1 MAKLL
6 KSKYLFKMKATNEQ
20 IMTTA
25 AILLAG
31 AMSGDT
37 YATHAE
43 TRLKYTG
50 VNEIKE
56 AVRIAKL
63 IAENI
68 DEK

>member
-1 MAKLL
+1 
-6 KSKYLFKMKATNEQ
+6 MKATNEQ
-20 IMTTA
+20 IMTAA

-37 YATHAE
+37 YATHSGS
-43 TRLKYTG
+43 RLKYTG
-50 VNEIKE
+50 VNEVKE

>member
-6 KSKYLFKMKATNEQ
+6 TSKHLFNMKATNEQ
-20 IMTTA
+20 IMTTS

-37 YATHAE
+37 YASNSKS
-43 TRLKYTG
+43 RLKYTG
-50 VNEIKE
+50 VNEVKE

>member
-1 MAKLL
+1 MVQLL
-6 KSKYLFKMKATNEQ
+6 TLKHLFKMKATNVQ

-37 YATHAE
+37 YSTHAG

-50 VNEIKE
+50 VGEVKE

>member
-1 MAKLL
+1 
-6 KSKYLFKMKATNEQ
+6 MKATNEQ

-50 VNEIKE
+50 ADEVKE

>member
-1 MAKLL
+1 MV
-6 KSKYLFKMKATNEQ
+6 

-25 AILLAG
+25 ASLLAG

-37 YATHAE
+37 YSTHAG

-50 VNEIKE
+50 VGEVKE

>member
-6 KSKYLFKMKATNEQ
+6 TSKYLFNMKATNDQ

-37 YATHAE
+37 YASNSKS
-43 TRLKYTG
+43 RLKYTG
-50 VNEIKE
+50 VNEVKE

>member
-1 MAKLL
+1 MVQLL
-6 KSKYLFKMKATNEQ
+6 TLKHLFKMKATNEQ

-37 YATHAE
+37 YSTHAG

-50 VNEIKE
+50 VDEVKE

>member
-6 KSKYLFKMKATNEQ
+6 TSKHLFNMKATNEQ

-37 YATHAE
+37 YASNSKS
-43 TRLKYTG
+43 RLKYTG
-50 VNEIKE
+50 VNEVKE

-68 DEK
+68 DKK

>member
-1 MAKLL
+1 MEENQNGM
-6 KSKYLFKMKATNEQ
+6 Y
-20 IMTTA
+20 
-25 AILLAG
+25 G
-31 AMSGDT
+31 GDAPRT
-37 YATHAE
+37 YGE

-50 VNEIKE
+50 VNEVKE

>member
-1 MAKLL
+1 ME
-6 KSKYLFKMKATNEQ
+6 ATKEQ

-37 YATHAE
+37 YATHTE
-43 TRLKYTG
+43 SRLKYTG
-50 VNEIKE
+50 VNEVKD

-68 DEK
+68 GEK

>member
-1 MAKLL
+1 MAKLSTL
-6 KSKYLFKMKATNEQ
+6 KPLTKMEATKEQ
-20 IMTTA
+20 IMITA

-31 AMSGDT
+31 AFSGDT

-43 TRLKYTG
+43 SRLKYTG
-50 VNEIKE
+50 VNEVKD
-56 AVRIAKL
+56 AARIAKL

>member
-1 MAKLL
+1 
-6 KSKYLFKMKATNEQ
+6 MKATNEQ

-31 AMSGDT
+31 ALSGDD
-37 YATHAE
+37 YATNAE

-50 VNEIKE
+50 VNEVKE

-63 IAENI
+63 IADNI

>member
-1 MAKLL
+1 MAKLSTL
-6 KSKYLFKMKATNEQ
+6 KHLTKMEATKEQ

-43 TRLKYTG
+43 SRLKYTG
-50 VNEIKE
+50 VNEVKD

-63 IAENI
+63 IADNI
-68 DEK
+68 DER

>member
-1 MAKLL
+1 ME
-6 KSKYLFKMKATNEQ
+6 ATKEQ
-20 IMTTA
+20 IMTAA

-31 AMSGDT
+31 AFSGDT
-37 YATHAE
+37 YATHAG
-43 TRLKYTG
+43 TRLKHTG
-50 VNEIKE
+50 ILEVKD

>member
-1 MAKLL
+1 
-6 KSKYLFKMKATNEQ
+6 MKATNVQ

-37 YATHAE
+37 YSTHAG

-50 VNEIKE
+50 VGEVKE

>member
-1 MAKLL
+1 
-6 KSKYLFKMKATNEQ
+6 MKATNEQ
-20 IMTTA
+20 IMTA
-25 AILLAG
+25 ASILLAG

-37 YATHAE
+37 YASNSKS
-43 TRLKYTG
+43 RLKYTG
-50 VNEIKE
+50 VNEVKE

>member
-1 MAKLL
+1 ME
-6 KSKYLFKMKATNEQ
+6 ATKEQ

-31 AMSGDT
+31 AMIGDT

-43 TRLKYTG
+43 SRLKYTG
-50 VNEIKE
+50 VNEVKD

-68 DEK
+68 GEK